1 TTSSLLPPVTT
12 EPLPTVIPSDTPP
25 LKQYTMRTRI
35 AQSLVLPPVADEPA
49 SPFGDD
55 SQEMASKINAQELE
69 ISQLKGR
76 VKLLEDRERGGI
88 AQFGDD
94 TPIKRRSLDEGE
106 EAPVEKS
113 TERGS
118 DDTKKMVT
126 VLTSLDT

>member
-1 TTSSLLPPVTT
+1 
-12 EPLPTVIPSDTPP
+12 
-25 LKQYTMRTRI
+25 MRTRI
-35 AQSLVLPPVADEPA
+35 AQSSVLPPVADEPA

-88 AQFGDD
+88 AQSGDD
-94 TPIKRRSLDEGE
+94 TPIKRRSLDEWE

-118 DDTKKMVT
+118 DDTKKMKALGIDISMST
-126 VLTSLDT
+126 AYHPETDGQSERTIQTLESSF